1 MKHIVDLSMTFGPET
16 KGFSKE
22 QSKTLKEDGWNAS
35 SLMFYSHSGTHMDAP
50 VHFEVSNQTIDQ
62 IDVSNFLGRAWVIDL
77 RHKGSKS
84 LIYSKDISH
93 DIIEKFESGDSLI
106 LWTNWS
112 KHLES
117 GKYRDE
123 LPRISEEL
131 AHWCV
136 INNVKMIGVE
146 PPSVADVNNIDEV
159 TKIHQILLQSVVI
172 IEGLT
177 NIDKINSNCVELIA
191 LPLKIFDGDGAPAR
205 VIAIER
211 EL

>member
-1 MKHIVDLSMTFGPET
+1 MKHIVDLSMTFGPGT

-35 SLMFYSHSGTHMDAP
+35 SLIFYSHSGTHMDAP
-50 VHFEVSNQTIDQ
+50 AHFEVSNQTIDQ

-77 RHKGSKS
+77 RDKGSKS
-84 LIYSKDISH
+84 LIYSKDFSSE
-93 DIIEKFESGDSLI
+93 IIKKFQKGDSLI

-112 KHLES
+112 HHVSLP
-117 GKYRDE
+117 KYRDE
-123 LPRISEEL
+123 LPRVSEEL

-136 INNVKMIGVE
+136 KNKVKMIAVE
-146 PPSVADVNNIDEV
+146 PPSVADVNNIEEV
-159 TKIHQILLQSVVI
+159 TKVHQILLKSVVI

-191 LPLKIFDGDGAPAR
+191 LPLKIFEGDGAPAR
-205 VIAIER
+205 VIAIES